1 MCQPR
6 ICALLVAS
14 VILGFAAHPL
24 QSNPHEYG
32 DSPRPSPIPRVHMTE
47 GVSEKHLLKK
57 VEPDYPP
64 EANSRR
70 LEGDVIFRIIIGKNG
85 VVKEI
90 HLRRGNPMLIR
101 AATKA
106 LSKWQY
112 ETIECDGKPVE
123 VETFPPSD
131 FGWPEHTGNH
141 PR

>member
-32 DSPRPSPIPRVHMTE
+32 VSSRPSPIPRLHMTE

-70 LEGDVIFRIIIGKNG
+70 LEGDVVLALGAPIPTGA
-85 VVKEI
+85 E
-90 HLRRGNPMLIR
+90 LARGLDFTWRFMMNCLARWGSDGMKQAFPD
-101 AATKA
+101 
-106 LSKWQY
+106 
-112 ETIECDGKPVE
+112 EEDGKPVE
-123 VETFPPSD
+123 VETFATVR
-131 FGWPEHTGNH
+131 FRLARTHW
-141 PR
+141 